1 METPLM
7 TSGGYFKSVK
17 IVHFALIAGI
27 VFFALTSIFLHQNG
41 YKTFGEDLDGPF
53 LIIVPLL
60 ALAGIF
66 TSNFLYK
73 KRINE
78 IDKQLPLSV
87 KLVNYRAALIVKL
100 ALLEAPSFFTVIAY
114 LLTGNYIYLGIV
126 LILLI
131 VFLLYTP
138 TKEKLINELELP
150 LAEVEI
156 INNPE
161 AEID

>member
-1 METPLM
+1 
-7 TSGGYFKSVK
+7 
-17 IVHFALIAGI
+17 
-27 VFFALTSIFLHQNG
+27 
-41 YKTFGEDLDGPF
+41 
-53 LIIVPLL
+53 
-60 ALAGIF
+60 
-66 TSNFLYK
+66 
-73 KRINE
+73 
-78 IDKQLPLSV
+78 V

-150 LAEVEI
+150 RDEVEI

>member
-27 VFFALTSIFLHQNG
+27 VFFALISTFLHQNG

-150 LAEVEI
+150 RAEAEI